1 MAQPLP
7 ADWCEMQNV
16 TKDSEK
22 TIRLMLVDDHPLVR
36 RGLAELISDE
46 PHLEVCAQMA
56 SAEDALQDIDQIN
69 PDLVIVDVT
78 LPGMN
83 GVELIKRLRSR
94 YPKMLILVSS
104 MHDES
109 LFAERCLRAGANGYV
124 NKEEA
129 TDKVVDAINHVI
141 DGHLYL
147 SADMTSHLLHGVI
160 AGEVGQRS
168 TLEILTDRELE
179 VFALIGRGLPTREI
193 AQKLHLSVK
202 TIETHRDH
210 MRAKLK
216 IGSTTELMRHAVQW
230 VLENG

>member
-1 MAQPLP
+1 
-7 ADWCEMQNV
+7 V
-16 TKDSEK
+16 GKK
-22 TIRLMLVDDHPLVR
+22 KIRLMLVDDHPLVR

-46 PHLEVCAQMA
+46 PHLEVCAQVA
-56 SAEDALQDIDQIN
+56 SAEDALQEIDRVN

-94 YPKMLILVSS
+94 YPGIMMLVAS

-129 TDKVVDAINHVI
+129 TDKVVDAINRVI
-141 DGHLYL
+141 DGHVYL
-147 SADMTSHLLHGVI
+147 SAEMTNRLLHGVI
-160 AGEVGQRS
+160 AGDVGQQS
-168 TLEILTDRELE
+168 ALESLTDRELE

-193 AQKLHLSVK
+193 AHKLHLSVK

-210 MRAKLK
+210 VRAKLK
-216 IGSTTELMRHAVQW
+216 IGSTNELMRHAVQW

>member
-1 MAQPLP
+1 M
-7 ADWCEMQNV
+7 
-16 TKDSEK
+16 TKRGQE

-56 SAEDALQDIDQIN
+56 SAEDALQEIDQIN

-129 TDKVVDAINHVI
+129 TDKVVDAINRVI

-147 SADMTSHLLHGVI
+147 SADMTSRLLHGVI
-160 AGEVGQRS
+160 AGEVGQQS
-168 TLEILTDRELE
+168 TLETLTDRELE

-210 MRAKLK
+210 VRAKLK

>member
-1 MAQPLP
+1 M
-7 ADWCEMQNV
+7 
-16 TKDSEK
+16 TKNGKE

-46 PHLEVCAQMA
+46 PHLEVCAQLA
-56 SAEDALQDIDQIN
+56 SAEDALQEIDEAH
-69 PDLVIVDVT
+69 PDLVIVDVS

-94 YPKMLILVSS
+94 YPKILILVSS

-129 TDKVVDAINHVI
+129 TDKVVDAINRVI

-147 SADMTSHLLHGVI
+147 SAAMTSRLLHGVI
-160 AGEVGQRS
+160 AGDRGQQS
-168 TLEILTDRELE
+168 ILETLTDRELE

-210 MRAKLK
+210 VRTKLK

>member
-1 MAQPLP
+1 MAKQ
-7 ADWCEMQNV
+7 V
-16 TKDSEK
+16 KK
-22 TIRLMLVDDHPLVR
+22 KIRVMLVDDHPLVR

-46 PHLEVCAQMA
+46 PHLEVCAQVA
-56 SAEDALQDIDQIN
+56 SAENALEEIDRVK

-94 YPKMLILVSS
+94 YPRIIMLVTS

-129 TDKVVDAINHVI
+129 TDKVVDAINRVI
-141 DGHLYL
+141 DGHVYL
-147 SADMTSHLLHGVI
+147 SAEMTNRLLHGVI
-160 AGEVGQRS
+160 AGEVGQHS
-168 TLEILTDRELE
+168 ALESLTDRELE

-210 MRAKLK
+210 LRAKLN
-216 IGSTTELMRHAVQW
+216 ISTTNELMRHAVQW